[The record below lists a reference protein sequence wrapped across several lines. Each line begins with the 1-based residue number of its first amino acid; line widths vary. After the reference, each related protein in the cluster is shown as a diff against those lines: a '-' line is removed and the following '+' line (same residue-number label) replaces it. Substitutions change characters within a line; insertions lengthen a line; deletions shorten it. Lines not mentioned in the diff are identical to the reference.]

1 MRLTIGEVSRQ
12 VGIHP
17 DTVRAL
23 ERRGLISAERD
34 LNGWR
39 RYSPAV
45 VEKIR
50 KLYAAEGEGES
61 QGPRSAA

>member
-1 MRLTIGEVSRQ
+1 MKLTISEVSRQ
-12 VGIHP
+12 AGIHP

-45 VEKIR
+45 VEQIK
-50 KLYAAEGEGES
+50 KLYATEGDGDD
-61 QGPRSAA
+61 GPKRAA